1 MIQGKRTGNNSG
13 VLNRLSLT
21 HGQHPSCSSVSWI
34 VVVRAVSAEMP
45 SPSTPIAGVA
55 RPCIVAAGVDV
66 VGIAVVV
73 VVVVLIVSLTLI
85 LGRISP
91 AEPCSVSPSV
101 ATGAMELPTFSLV
114 METALVAF
122 GKITGI
128 GS

>member
-1 MIQGKRTGNNSG
+1 
-13 VLNRLSLT
+13 
-21 HGQHPSCSSVSWI
+21 
-34 VVVRAVSAEMP
+34 MP
-45 SPSTPIAGVA
+45 RPSTPETGVA
-55 RPCIVAAGVDV
+55 RPSVVAAGIDV

-73 VVVVLIVSLTLI
+73 VVVLVVSLTLV
-85 LGRISP
+85 LRRISP
-91 AEPCSVSPSV
+91 TEPCSVSPSV